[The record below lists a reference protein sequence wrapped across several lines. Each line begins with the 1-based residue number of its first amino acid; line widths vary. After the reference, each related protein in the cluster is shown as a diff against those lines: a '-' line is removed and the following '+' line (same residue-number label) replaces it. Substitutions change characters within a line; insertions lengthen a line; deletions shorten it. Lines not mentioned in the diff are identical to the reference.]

1 MSDFNKSDNILALD
15 IETKNLSYEIGGW
28 DNTHMFL
35 VSTVATWDGNICK
48 VYVDEDVTDKISKSG
63 YEAYPISQLK
73 YDLDD
78 HFEKGG
84 KLLGHNIVSF
94 DLPVLKNS
102 LDIYCIGK
110 YLGEKRYID
119 TSRELTKQ
127 FGERFR
133 LQNLVDNTLGESKSL
148 KSEDAPRLWK
158 AGEYDTVVDYCIK
171 DTKLVFDLWKSGQ
184 EKPLKAFSI
193 EKEEMIELEV
203 DW

>member
-1 MSDFNKSDNILALD
+1 
-15 IETKNLSYEIGGW
+15 
-28 DNTHMFL
+28 
-35 VSTVATWDGNICK
+35 VATWDGNICK

-84 KLLGHNIVSF
+84 KLLGHNIASF
-94 DLPVLKNS
+94 DLPVLKDS

-148 KSEDAPRLWK
+148 KSEDAPKLWK

-171 DTKLVFDLWKSGQ
+171 DTKLVYDLWKSGQ

-193 EKEEMIELEV
+193 EKEEMIEMEV

>member
-1 MSDFNKSDNILALD
+1 
-15 IETKNLSYEIGGW
+15 
-28 DNTHMFL
+28 
-35 VSTVATWDGNICK
+35 
-48 VYVDEDVTDKISKSG
+48 
-63 YEAYPISQLK
+63 
-73 YDLDD
+73 
-78 HFEKGG
+78 
-84 KLLGHNIVSF
+84 
-94 DLPVLKNS
+94 

-158 AGEYDTVVDYCIK
+158 AGEYDKVIDYCIK

-193 EKEEMIELEV
+193 EKEEMIEMEV